1 MVDILMAVYNGEKF
15 VAEQIDSILAQ
26 SETDWHLIICDDM
39 SKDRSF
45 EIISGY
51 AQKYPDK
58 ISAHKNAVPTGSAQ
72 ANFMSMLQ
80 YAQSEYVM
88 FSDQD
93 DFWEKDKVKL
103 TLAKMKELEAQNG
116 NIPLLVHTELA
127 IADGELNITHSRFTV
142 FQGLDP
148 KANTLNR
155 LAAQNNVTGCTAMMN
170 RPLLELVKG
179 IDPKNMLMHD
189 WWFAMAAAAFGKIGF
204 VDTPTIRYRQHGNN
218 QLGAV
223 NNRSLV
229 GAAKIVSQRMK
240 TKKRVSIT
248 YTQAKNFLDTYRD
261 ILPDEARKCL
271 EIYTDIPNH
280 NKLGRIY
287 LLIKHG
293 FLKQN
298 FLTAA
303 GQLVFC

>member
-1 MVDILMAVYNGEKF
+1 MVDILMAVYNGEKY
-15 VAEQIDSILAQ
+15 VAEQIDSVLAQ
-26 SETDWHLIICDDM
+26 SETDWHLFICDDM

-51 AQKYPDK
+51 GEKYPDK
-58 ISAHKNAVPTGSAQ
+58 ITVRRSTSPTGSAQ
-72 ANFMSMLQ
+72 ANFMSMLPL
-80 YAQSEYVM
+80 ARSEYIM

-93 DFWEKDKVKL
+93 DFWEKDKIRL
-103 TLAKMKELEAQNG
+103 TLAKMRELEAEHG
-116 NIPLLVHTELA
+116 DIPLLVHTELA
-127 IADGELNITHSRFTV
+127 IADSELNITHSRFTE

-155 LAAQNNVTGCTAMMN
+155 LAVQNNVTGCTVMIN
-170 RPLLELVKG
+170 RPLLELVRD

-223 NNRSLV
+223 NNRSLA

-248 YTQAKNFLDTYRD
+248 YTQAKNFLDIYRD
-261 ILPDEARKCL
+261 ILPSDAKKCL
-271 EIYTDIPNH
+271 ELYTDIPRR
-280 NKLGRIY
+280 NKLARIF
-287 LLIKHG
+287 LLIRYG

>member
-58 ISAHKNAVPTGSAQ
+58 ISAHQNAVPTGSAQ

-103 TLAKMKELEAQNG
+103 TLARSWKPK
-116 NIPLLVHTELA
+116 TA
-127 IADGELNITHSRFTV
+127 IFLSLFT
-142 FQGLDP
+142 
-148 KANTLNR
+148 
-155 LAAQNNVTGCTAMMN
+155 
-170 RPLLELVKG
+170 
-179 IDPKNMLMHD
+179 
-189 WWFAMAAAAFGKIGF
+189 
-204 VDTPTIRYRQHGNN
+204 
-218 QLGAV
+218 
-223 NNRSLV
+223 RSL
-229 GAAKIVSQRMK
+229 
-240 TKKRVSIT
+240 
-248 YTQAKNFLDTYRD
+248 
-261 ILPDEARKCL
+261 
-271 EIYTDIPNH
+271 
-280 NKLGRIY
+280 
-287 LLIKHG
+287 LL
-293 FLKQN
+293 
-298 FLTAA
+298 LTASLTSPTA
-303 GQLVFC
+303 GSRCFRGLTQKPTPLTGWRRRTMLRAAPL